1 MHRLPQA
8 ADIAGKSRGPFPALP
23 GWWAPI
29 GLLVAVLALTGPLR
43 AAVPSEPAVLAPSSL
58 LLDVARAGQRLVVAG
73 DRGHI
78 LLSDDEGGTWRQVI
92 VPTRAMLT
100 GISFGDAKHGW
111 AAGHDG
117 VILATKD
124 GGQNWQPQSAP
135 GADLET
141 VYLDTYFRDALNG
154 FVVGAYGQCLRT
166 RDGGAT
172 WTSLRPTEEEAH
184 FNQISAAVDG
194 TLYLAGESGTLLA
207 SSDEG
212 ATWRKLEVP
221 YEGSLF
227 GLLPLDAR
235 TLIVYGLRGH
245 VYLSDDAG
253 VTWAE
258 RSIPVPVLI
267 MAGLQLKSGPIVLA
281 GLGGNFFI
289 SRDRGRTF
297 EGWKPADYTGGV
309 SSLLETRD
317 GALLAVGERGV
328 VRLKLPE
335 VSRP

>member
-1 MHRLPQA
+1 MMHRLPQA
-8 ADIAGKSRGPFPALP
+8 VDPAGKSRGSFPVLP
-23 GWWAPI
+23 GCRAPA
-29 GLLVAVLALTGPLR
+29 GLLLAILALTCPLR
-43 AAVPSEPAVLAPSSL
+43 AAESSEPAVLASRSL
-58 LLDVARAGQRLVVAG
+58 LLDVARAGQHLVIVG

-78 LLSDDEGGTWRQVI
+78 LISDNEGGTWRQVDA
-92 VPTRAMLT
+92 PTRAMLT
-100 GISFGDAKHGW
+100 GVAFGDARHGW

-117 VILATKD
+117 LILATTD
-124 GGQNWQPQSAP
+124 GGQSWHKQVS
-135 GADLET
+135 GGDLET
-141 VYLDTYFRDALNG
+141 VYLDTHFRDNAYG

-166 RDGGAT
+166 MDGGAT
-172 WTSLRPTEEEAH
+172 WTPLRPTEDEVH
-184 FNQISAAVDG
+184 FNQISAAADG

-207 SSDEG
+207 SGDQG
-212 ATWRKLEVP
+212 ASWRKLEVP
-221 YEGSLF
+221 YDGSLF
-227 GLLPLDAR
+227 GLLPLDAH

-245 VYLSDDAG
+245 VYQSNDAG

-258 RSIPVPVLI
+258 RQIPVPVLI

-289 SRDRGRTF
+289 SRDRGLTF

-309 SSLLETRD
+309 ASLLETSD

-335 VSRP
+335 APQP